1 MLRGGATLST
11 PNDPGAVFT
20 PTYSY
25 TLDAADSALEAGVRA
40 EAGWFDEALPMP

>member
-20 PTYSY
+20 PTCSY
-25 TLDAADSALEAGVRA
+25 TLDAADSALEAGVQA
-40 EAGWFDEALPMP
+40 EAGWFDEPLPMP